1 MVAEAANWTN
11 VSDFGGMLSI
21 ANDNTGG
28 YFWVSMVAMI
38 FIVSFFSMIGFG
50 FEVAL
55 MSSAFAGLIIGILFA
70 YMDLVAWS
78 WVVMFAGLLILSF
91 LWTMYNQKEY

>member
-1 MVAEAANWTN
+1 MPVTAQNWTN
-11 VSDFGGMLSI
+11 VSDFGGMLAI

-28 YFWVSMVAMI
+28 YFWASMMFMI

-55 MSSAFAGLIIGILFA
+55 LSSAFAGLIIGILLA

-78 WVVMFAGLLILSF
+78 WVVMFAGITILSF
-91 LWTMYNQKEY
+91 IWIMYNQKEY